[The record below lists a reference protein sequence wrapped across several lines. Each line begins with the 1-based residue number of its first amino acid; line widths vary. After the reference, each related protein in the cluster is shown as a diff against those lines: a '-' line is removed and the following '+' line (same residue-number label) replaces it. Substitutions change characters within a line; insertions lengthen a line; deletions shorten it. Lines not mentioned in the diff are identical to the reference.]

1 MSLHDIII
9 IHIENENI
17 IVMKVAEFENATRK
31 KIPFLRICERCYI
44 LNHHGQLVFWKIC
57 LRDISTL

>member
-1 MSLHDIII
+1 MSLHYSII

-31 KIPFLRICERCYI
+31 KIPFLRICE
-44 LNHHGQLVFWKIC
+44 
-57 LRDISTL
+57 

>member
-1 MSLHDIII
+1 MSFHDSII

-31 KIPFLRICERCYI
+31 RF
-44 LNHHGQLVFWKIC
+44 HF
-57 LRDISTL
+57 